1 MKFKY
6 SLKIY
11 DDKDR
16 LITIYYF
23 DDADEALSRYEKILR
38 ERHASKWR
46 MEFIEEV
53 IKLYTKE

>member
-23 DDADEALSRYEKILR
+23 DDVDEALSRYEKILR

-53 IKLYTKE
+53 IKE